1 MSMEKGLRSV
11 VRSSE
16 LEMGLSSS
24 DKLAEIEIDTA
35 FSKPSSFKP
44 FSSKPPPPKTIGP
57 SMLSTNYVVYMRI
70 HSLDLGIGFNL

>member
-35 FSKPSSFKP
+35 FSKPSSSKP

-57 SMLSTNYVVYMRI
+57 SMLSTNYVV
-70 HSLDLGIGFNL
+70 